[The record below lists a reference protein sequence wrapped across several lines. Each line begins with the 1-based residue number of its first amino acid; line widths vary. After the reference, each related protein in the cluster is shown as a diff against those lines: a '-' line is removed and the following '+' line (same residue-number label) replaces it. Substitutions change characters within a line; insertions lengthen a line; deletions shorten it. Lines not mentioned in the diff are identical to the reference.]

1 MPAVSQLSRLSP
13 RDSHLHWLC
22 YTPCMRVSHP
32 KLRRSFSSA
41 GHVFFQGICWQGQA
55 TTCLQIPFTPAAGD
69 YSHFNTFIFFLET
82 LLLHVFISLL
92 LHFLIRFPS
101 PFHFPHRAGWF
112 PRSVIRF
119 FAWLYYSILPLW
131 VGGGNQENTNFCKK
145 EKGVCVLLFLSL
157 SVFITENTA
166 PHKLDCK
173 SLANGWI
180 IGR

>member
-1 MPAVSQLSRLSP
+1 MPRRCLRTILGECRLWTPKFMFPAKWRRYDCQSVHDKAKRERFSGVKWGIALLEMPAVSQLSRLSP
-13 RDSHLHWLC
+13 RDSRLHWLC

-119 FAWLYYSILPLW
+119 
-131 VGGGNQENTNFCKK
+131 
-145 EKGVCVLLFLSL
+145 
-157 SVFITENTA
+157 
-166 PHKLDCK
+166 
-173 SLANGWI
+173 
-180 IGR
+180 